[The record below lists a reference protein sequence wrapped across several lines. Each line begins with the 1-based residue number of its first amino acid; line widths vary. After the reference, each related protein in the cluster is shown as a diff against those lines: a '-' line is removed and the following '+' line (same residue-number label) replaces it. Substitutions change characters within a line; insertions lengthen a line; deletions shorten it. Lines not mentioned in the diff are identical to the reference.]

1 MYFEILEPKKYNVDN
16 FIVFSLLLRT
26 LLLPWNKSIIIC
38 MDRNN
43 IPTVNKPSSLL
54 SYWTKEWK
62 VFLIIAVT
70 GIIYNF
76 GMLANPYFE
85 GVLIDYFLDPTD
97 GKMSIYLL
105 VGIFVFSIFLVQIA
119 RSLKRYFVRIFA
131 DDVVTMMRK
140 TLYNNLLHESFHD
153 LENENMGVL
162 LNRLNSD
169 CHQAVEGMRKLT
181 TEIFDT
187 VFLFFFYIV
196 YLFFFDVKMTLFALI
211 PVAVAIVISFLLR
224 KQIYLSSSRKKEANA
239 SLSSITYSLMDHAWM
254 YRLYSRDEENE
265 KIYDKALKD
274 YERKS
279 VKADVL
285 VDITLPICN
294 VISLLGLIPILYL
307 GIGYI
312 NDVRLFS
319 LPIPYIMGNTWTIG
333 FFSTYI
339 TTFILLSSKASHT
352 SKLFSSVEKGLSS
365 WKRIK
370 PYIRPYGNFSRQKKR
385 EGNEL
390 SFDDFGVMI
399 DGKPLFDHLSLN
411 VHRGQIIALTGGI
424 ASGKTAFGKVFIHE
438 LDYKGSVILFDK
450 EVKDYDMEEI
460 KGNVSYMGHRN
471 DLMTKSIKENIAF
484 GQDEDVM
491 PYLYFV
497 SFEKDLLSMPEKEE
511 TIIGN
516 EGVRL
521 SGGQQ
526 ERIALARTM
535 YNRKG
540 LVILDDPFA
549 SVDMKTEHEIMRRL
563 RDECKDSIV
572 LFFSHRLSY
581 FPYCDKVIVI
591 NDDHTFSIG
600 SHDELLKDNPTY
612 QKLYTLQKIEVEHE

>member
-1 MYFEILEPKKYNVDN
+1 
-16 FIVFSLLLRT
+16 
-26 LLLPWNKSIIIC
+26 

-62 VFLIIAVT
+62 VFLIIALT

-339 TTFILLSSKASHT
+339 TTFILLSSKASPQSFSPAWRKVSLPGRESSHT
-352 SKLFSSVEKGLSS
+352 SDHMGISVAKRKG
-365 WKRIK
+365 K
-370 PYIRPYGNFSRQKKR
+370 GTNF
-385 EGNEL
+385 
-390 SFDDFGVMI
+390 
-399 DGKPLFDHLSLN
+399 P
-411 VHRGQIIALTGGI
+411 
-424 ASGKTAFGKVFIHE
+424 
-438 LDYKGSVILFDK
+438 
-450 EVKDYDMEEI
+450 
-460 KGNVSYMGHRN
+460 
-471 DLMTKSIKENIAF
+471 LMT
-484 GQDEDVM
+484 
-491 PYLYFV
+491 LV
-497 SFEKDLLSMPEKEE
+497 S
-511 TIIGN
+511 
-516 EGVRL
+516 
-521 SGGQQ
+521 
-526 ERIALARTM
+526 
-535 YNRKG
+535 
-540 LVILDDPFA
+540 
-549 SVDMKTEHEIMRRL
+549 
-563 RDECKDSIV
+563 
-572 LFFSHRLSY
+572 
-581 FPYCDKVIVI
+581 
-591 NDDHTFSIG
+591 
-600 SHDELLKDNPTY
+600 
-612 QKLYTLQKIEVEHE
+612 